1 MNIVLAPM
9 EGLADEIMRAVLTRV
24 ADVDWCVTEFV
35 RVTGSLLPARAF
47 YRISPEL
54 ERGARTV
61 AGTSVHVQ
69 LLGSDP
75 ACMADNAARAAELG
89 APVVD
94 LNFGCPAPNV
104 NRHRG
109 GAVLLQEPE
118 LLYQIARACRQSLP
132 AATPLTAKMRLG
144 FHDKSRALECA
155 QALEA
160 GGAARLV
167 VHARTRD
174 EGYRPPAHWEWIARV
189 QQAVKLP
196 VIANGEIWS
205 VDDYRRCCS
214 ESGIQDVMLGRGL
227 IARPGLA
234 AQIRAAAAGQPIPA
248 DSSWALVLDL
258 LIDYFERAAAKLQ
271 PRHAPG
277 RLKLWL
283 RYLERNYS
291 QAALLLQE
299 VRTSKEPEPMLQR
312 LRQDLLRATTA
323 PTDPA

>member
-35 RVTGSLLPARAF
+35 RVTGSLLPPRAF
-47 YRISPEL
+47 WRISPEL
-54 ERGARTV
+54 EQGARTR
-61 AGTSVHVQ
+61 AGTPVHLQ

-75 ACMADNAARAAELG
+75 GCMGDNAARAAELG

-118 LLYQIARACRQSLP
+118 LLYDIAHACRRALP
-132 AATPLTAKMRLG
+132 ADVPLTAKMRLG
-144 FHDKSRALECA
+144 FHDKSRAMECA
-155 QALEA
+155 QALQA
-160 GGAARLV
+160 GGASRLV

-189 QQAVKLP
+189 QQAVQIP

-205 VDDYRRCCS
+205 VEDYLRCRS

-234 AQIRAAAAGQPIPA
+234 AQIRAAADGKASVA
-248 DSSWALVLDL
+248 DSSWAVVLDL

-283 RYLERNYS
+283 RYLERNYP
-291 QAALLLQE
+291 QAAQLLQE

-312 LRQDLLRATTA
+312 LRDDLQSAGQTERV
-323 PTDPA
+323 